1 MNKIPDLLNNISHR
15 PYQLPLGKWQYYQEW
30 NEVLFLHWGVPMD
43 AIQKLVP
50 KGLDIDTFQGKAYI
64 SLVPFSMKNI
74 RPRLLPAFPLI
85 SDFHEINIRTYVSK
99 HDKHGVFF
107 LKIEAEKVLS
117 VLLARKFS
125 GLAYKKSTI
134 RRQNGKYSSGNSSLN
149 SKLLVEFKVGDAI
162 AEKTELD
169 KFLTERY
176 CLFLEEGGKMFR
188 YDIHHKEWPLR
199 SVEVNKLEI
208 SNQGE
213 EINLIS
219 GMPELSHYSAG
230 VKVLA
235 WRRTMV

>member
-1 MNKIPDLLNNISHR
+1 M
-15 PYQLPLGKWQYYQEW
+15 
-30 NEVLFLHWGVPMD
+30 
-43 AIQKLVP
+43 
-50 KGLDIDTFQGKAYI
+50 
-64 SLVPFSMKNI
+64 
-74 RPRLLPAFPLI
+74 
-85 SDFHEINIRTYVSK
+85 
-99 HDKHGVFF
+99 
-107 LKIEAEKVLS
+107 
-117 VLLARKFS
+117 
-125 GLAYKKSTI
+125 
-134 RRQNGKYSSGNSSLN
+134 
-149 SKLLVEFKVGDAI
+149 GDAI